1 MLNSAF
7 CSSSTGFLS
16 GAELSNGPAGLSS
29 IALLLQAPCPVPFR
43 RAELHLQAVK
53 PSCLLQ
59 FDLQALMAWH
69 SLLISSL
76 NYSQPNNTQLFSQF
90 LHLSTFYLF
99 CLIETIIILSPLSL
113 HFAKQKQLFQSAQS
127 TLCTLE
133 GWTLPEPLKISEFYP
148 VLSTY
153 RWNRKT
159 TAVWFI
165 LQGGGRKRKLKIK
178 PEHRQGKLSMRPLE
192 SKFAVIR
199 LCIEVFTPLPQS
211 CKWF

>member
-29 IALLLQAPCPVPFR
+29 IALLLQAPCPVPFK

-59 FDLQALMAWH
+59 LDLQALMAWH

-113 HFAKQKQLFQSAQS
+113 RFAKQKQLFQSAQS
-127 TLCTLE
+127 TLCTLGAE
-133 GWTLPEPLKISEFYP
+133 LFLNPSRSVSFIQFYP
-148 VLSTY
+148 HIGETGEQQQYDSSY
-153 RWNRKT
+153 RGEEGEEN
-159 TAVWFI
+159 
-165 LQGGGRKRKLKIK
+165 
-178 PEHRQGKLSMRPLE
+178 
-192 SKFAVIR
+192 
-199 LCIEVFTPLPQS
+199 
-211 CKWF
+211 

>member
-7 CSSSTGFLS
+7 CSSSTGLLS

-29 IALLLQAPCPVPFR
+29 IALLLQAPCPVPFK

-76 NYSQPNNTQLFSQF
+76 NYSQPNNTQLFSQL
-90 LHLSTFYLF
+90 LHLSTFYLS

-113 HFAKQKQLFQSAQS
+113 RFAKQKQLCQSAQS
-127 TLCTLE
+127 TLCTPWGAELFLNPSRSVSF
-133 GWTLPEPLKISEFYP
+133 TQFYP
-148 VLSTY
+148 HTGE
-153 RWNRKT
+153 T
-159 TAVWFI
+159 
-165 LQGGGRKRKLKIK
+165 
-178 PEHRQGKLSMRPLE
+178 GK
-192 SKFAVIR
+192 
-199 LCIEVFTPLPQS
+199 QQQYD
-211 CKWF
+211 